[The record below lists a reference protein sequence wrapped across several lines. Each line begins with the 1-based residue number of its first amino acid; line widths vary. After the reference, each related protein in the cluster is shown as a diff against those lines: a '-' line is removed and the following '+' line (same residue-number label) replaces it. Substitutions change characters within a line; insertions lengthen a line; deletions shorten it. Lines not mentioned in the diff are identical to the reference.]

1 MLIPAVALLAVGVLM
16 LPAGASAS
24 ELLVSNHGANTVSP
38 FSIGVDGSL
47 TPIAC
52 PGIDCNTGQGPIGVA
67 ISPNGQFFYTADYGQ
82 ASVSAFS
89 IGAGGSL
96 TPIACP
102 GCSTSTGY
110 GPFGL
115 AASPDGQFLYTANF
129 GSSTVSAFSVGA
141 DGSLTPIAC
150 AANCDTGGGPIGVA
164 VSTNGQF
171 LYTASE
177 GSDSVSAFSIGAD
190 GSLTPISCSGCAT
203 GFGPVGVTVTPDGRF
218 LYATD
223 SGSNSVSAFSIG
235 ADGSLT
241 PITCTGC
248 ATGSDPVSAMASPAG
263 KFLYVANRGSSTVS
277 AFSIGADGS
286 LTPITC
292 SGCSTGMGPEGVAV
306 SPGGQFVY
314 TANHSSSV
322 SAFSIAG
329 DGSLTPI
336 ACAGAN
342 CHTGSGPDQESI
354 VVTPD
359 QAPAASFTV
368 TPARPGQPSR
378 FDGSSSSASPGQS
391 VARYE
396 WSFGDRSSA
405 TAASPSTEHTYAEP
419 GVYTVTL
426 TVVDNA
432 GCSAERIFTGQTVSC
447 NGSPAARKSERVVV
461 SGPPT
466 SVPVIS
472 RVRESAK
479 RWREAKSAGRR
490 LPLGTTFSFTLNERA
505 TITFRFTKS
514 TPRASV
520 AGTLVFAAHAGAN
533 TLFFDGRISRTRR
546 LGPGRYTLVITARNA
561 GGHRSAS
568 RSLRFVIVG

>member
-1 MLIPAVALLAVGVLM
+1 MLIPAVALLAVGALM

-115 AASPDGQFLYTANF
+115 AASPDGQFLYAANF

-190 GSLTPISCSGCAT
+190 GSLTPI
-203 GFGPVGVTVTPDGRF
+203 
-218 LYATD
+218 
-223 SGSNSVSAFSIG
+223 
-235 ADGSLT
+235 
-241 PITCTGC
+241 TCTGC

-277 AFSIGADGS
+277 AFSIGAGGS